1 MLKLPFCSIFLQT
14 GRIACFGRA
23 ALRIALTPVCRP
35 ASKVNVRE
43 LLNKSVTKPLRE
55 TEVPTLSRLLDI
67 TWTYVLNVDGIRDHV
82 SVALCISP
90 WLFEEQR
97 PRKPVSTFA
106 RGMSKM
112 SSKIT
117 LVTGG
122 HRGIGLGI
130 VQALLQR
137 STTSTIIIASR
148 RKEDAEQAIARLVD
162 RGSKASLYPL
172 VLDVTS
178 DESIASAV
186 AEIRERLGRVDGE

>member
-1 MLKLPFCSIFLQT
+1 M
-14 GRIACFGRA
+14 
-23 ALRIALTPVCRP
+23 
-35 ASKVNVRE
+35 
-43 LLNKSVTKPLRE
+43 KSVFEKQNDKYSKSQIGRFRTPSA
-55 TEVPTLSRLLDI
+55 PTLGRLLDI
-67 TWTYVLNVDGIRDHV
+67 TWTYVLNADGMRDHV

-90 WLFEEQR
+90 WLLEEQR

-112 SSKIT
+112 SSKII

-130 VQALLQR
+130 VQAILQR
-137 STTSTIIIASR
+137 STTSAIIIASR

-178 DESIASAV
+178 DDSIKDAV
-186 AEIRERLGRVDGE
+186 VKIREEFGRIDGEQLQHQQRRNILC